1 MCLALPWSLTT
12 PLSTHSPHSSFYLTM
27 PQLRYNVATS
37 LDGYIASPDGSAD
50 WIVDDPTI
58 DFKALY
64 EQFDFFVMGRK
75 TYETMLSLGEP
86 NENPLSNRPKESV
99 IVASQ
104 SLKPEDF
111 PDITILSTNI
121 LEFVRQLK
129 LGTGKDIWLMG
140 GSTLAS
146 QCMRAGLV
154 DTVEAAVMPVV
165 LGDGIKL
172 MEGTDSADNLPLRLD
187 LLGSERLESGII
199 MTRYAVI
206 QGQGK

>member
-1 MCLALPWSLTT
+1 
-12 PLSTHSPHSSFYLTM
+12 M

-75 TYETMLSLGEP
+75 TYETMLSLGGP
-86 NENPLSNRPKESV
+86 NENPLSNRAKESV

-111 PDITILSTNI
+111 LDITILSTNV
-121 LEFVRQLK
+121 LEFIRQLK

-140 GSTLAS
+140 GSKLAT

-172 MEGTDSADNLPLRLD
+172 MEGTGSADNLPLRLD

>member
-1 MCLALPWSLTT
+1 MCLTFPSNLMT
-12 PLSTHSPHSSFYLTM
+12 PLSTHSHSFFFLSAM

-58 DFKALY
+58 DFKELY
-64 EQFDFFVMGRK
+64 GEFGFFVMGRK

-111 PDITILSTNI
+111 PDITILSTNV
-121 LEFVRQLK
+121 LEFIRQLK

-140 GSTLAS
+140 GSNLAT
-146 QCMRAGLV
+146 QCMRAGLI

-172 MEGTDSADNLPLRLD
+172 MEAIDSTENLPVRLN
-187 LLGSERLESGII
+187 LLGSEPLESGII
-199 MTRYAVI
+199 MTRYAVM
-206 QGQGK
+206 QGP